1 MPQRIRHLIFY
12 VAPLLGDQ
20 TCAEALGRFQSDASL
35 LALPVVGFDHKPI
48 GLITR
53 HEFSERFTRRFY
65 LEVYGRQSVACF
77 MNPKPLMASLDT
89 SIDEVARAVVGS
101 QVEDGV
107 SAFIGVEHGF
117 YVGIGLGKRLLGEI
131 MERRQR
137 DLEFMVA
144 ERTAELTIASERA
157 DAANRAKS
165 QFLANMSHEI
175 RTPMNSILGMAH
187 LALRGG
193 LSPKHED
200 YVEKIRISAT
210 HLLGIIEDILDVSK
224 IEAGKLELESIL
236 FSLGSVLEVVKSLVG
251 SQIVAK
257 GIAFRMD
264 IAPNLDITFCGDPQ
278 RLGQVLIN
286 LVANSLKFT
295 EVGEISLTIRRVEAG
310 PRHALLR
317 FEIRDSGIGI
327 PEGQLQKLFKAF
339 EQADNS
345 STRKYGGTGLGL
357 AISKQLV
364 EMMGGEISVASDV
377 GVGSTFSFT
386 IPLQIAD
393 VQSSEGLV
401 PKEKVGKLSVARL
414 DGIHVLVV
422 DDNEFNQQIAQ
433 EMLEYAG
440 ATVVLAG
447 DGQEATQKVRSG
459 SFDCVLM
466 DVQMP
471 VLDGIEATEALRSD
485 TALKALPIIAMTAN
499 ATQEEKLRCYLAGMN
514 DFITKPVEPAQ
525 LTQRIR
531 RVIDDSRMKGLQGDS
546 LRGDGRRT
554 NKVLSGKE
562 GLAQN

>member
-1 MPQRIRHLIFY
+1 MPQSIRHLIFH
-12 VAPLLGDQ
+12 VAPIWGDQ
-20 TCAEALGRFQSDASL
+20 TCAQALGRFQSDPTL

-53 HEFSERFTRRFY
+53 HEFTERFTRRFF

-77 MNPKPLMASLDT
+77 MNPKPIMVSLDT
-89 SIDEVARAVVGS
+89 SIEVVARAVV
-101 QVEDGV
+101 VAHTDDGV
-107 SAFIGVEHGF
+107 SAFIGVENGT
-117 YVGIGLGKRLLGEI
+117 YAGIGLGKRLLGEI

-144 ERTAELTIASERA
+144 ERTRELTQAREKA
-157 DAANRAKS
+157 DAANQAKS
-165 QFLANMSHEI
+165 RFLANMSHEI

-224 IEAGKLELESIL
+224 IEAGKLQLESIQ
-236 FSLGSVLEVVKSLVG
+236 FSLDSVLEVVRSLVG

-264 IAPNLDITFCGDPQ
+264 LAPGVDATYRGDPQ
-278 RLGQVLIN
+278 RLGQILIN
-286 LVANSLKFT
+286 LVANALKFT
-295 EVGEISLTIRRVEAG
+295 EEGEISLTVHCVEAG
-310 PRHALLR
+310 PQQAMIR

-327 PEGQLQKLFKAF
+327 PADQLQKLFKAF

-364 EMMGGEISVASDV
+364 EMMGGEISVTSDV
-377 GVGSTFSFT
+377 GVGSTFSFA
-386 IPLQIAD
+386 IPLPLVDGQSPAD
-393 VQSSEGLV
+393 KSPVGR
-401 PKEKVGKLSVARL
+401 VGKLPLARL
-414 DGIHVLVV
+414 DGIRILVV

-440 ATVVLAG
+440 ATVDLAG
-447 DGQEATQKVRSG
+447 NGQEAVQKVRSTT
-459 SFDCVLM
+459 FDCVLM
-466 DVQMP
+466 DMQMP
-471 VLDGIEATEALRSD
+471 VLDGIEATEIIRAD
-485 TALKALPIIAMTAN
+485 TCFKAMPIIAMTAN
-499 ATQEEKLRCYLAGMN
+499 ATQEEKFRCYQAGMN

-525 LTQRIR
+525 LTQRVR
-531 RVIDDSRMKGLQGDS
+531 RVIVEGMLSGSQGEAWGS
-546 LRGDGRRT
+546 GERRT
-554 NKVLSGKE
+554 RKAISGE
-562 GLAQN
+562 AGLA